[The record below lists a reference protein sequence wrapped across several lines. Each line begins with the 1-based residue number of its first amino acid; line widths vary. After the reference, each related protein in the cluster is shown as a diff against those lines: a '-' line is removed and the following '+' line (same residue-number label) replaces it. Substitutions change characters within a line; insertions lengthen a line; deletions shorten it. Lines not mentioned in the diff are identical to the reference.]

1 MTVPVPDGLK
11 LDSLAERSYDDGID
25 GAVFGSVYLMFGG
38 FSFLMI
44 YIMIT
49 LGKFNSV
56 EQRVVLSLMGMVV
69 ILLSLGMEPAIMLRM
84 GSRRSFGHRLLHLR
98 LQPTVVPSYS

>member
-1 MTVPVPDGLK
+1 MPVPDELR

-69 ILLSLGMEPAIMLRM
+69 ILLSLGKESAIILYI
-84 GSRRSFGHRLLHLR
+84 GSRRSLHLR
-98 LQPTVVPSYS
+98 LLSTVVPSRG